1 MLPAKVAVKVAWST
15 PKSRDSGQ
23 QRGSPWEGYLPEKP
37 VRKAE
42 QIGPVPP
49 DGSSVAPV
57 QRRGLGGVAA
67 RKIQI
72 QGIRVV
78 RMSGGTRGNIE
89 LRGDGSERRAAR
101 QGPIKGGRLT
111 GHSTAPPSP
120 GLPSQGCQHS
130 VSMPPRSNTKLGA
143 KWQLDAA
150 LLSRPVDLTALV
162 SLSQTSP
169 DDFYEDDTLARMVKL
184 LLNAESDKK
193 ADKDTRLDVLTIL
206 SNLAASSEGKR
217 RDDIR

>member
-1 MLPAKVAVKVAWST
+1 MHGSDICTLSRLPGALNATQGCPEGHYERGQTNWSFHC
-15 PKSRDSGQ
+15 S
-23 QRGSPWEGYLPEKP
+23 
-37 VRKAE
+37 
-42 QIGPVPP
+42 
-49 DGSSVAPV
+49 
-57 QRRGLGGVAA
+57 
-67 RKIQI
+67 
-72 QGIRVV
+72 
-78 RMSGGTRGNIE
+78 
-89 LRGDGSERRAAR
+89 
-101 QGPIKGGRLT
+101 
-111 GHSTAPPSP
+111 PPSTTQK
-120 GLPSQGCQHS
+120 GKLP
-130 VSMPPRSNTKLGA
+130 SMPPRSNTKLGA

-217 RDDIR
+217 RDDIREALDGVNDFMEQYLEKES